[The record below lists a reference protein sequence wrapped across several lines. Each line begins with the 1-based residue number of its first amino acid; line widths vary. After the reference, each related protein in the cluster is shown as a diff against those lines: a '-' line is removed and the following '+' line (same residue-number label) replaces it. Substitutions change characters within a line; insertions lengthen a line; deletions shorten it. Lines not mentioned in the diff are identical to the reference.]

1 MKRDEPSGVGNQARI
16 EEGTVEECLPQGLY
30 RVSLNNGMK
39 VLASLGGV
47 ARQTIVRVIP
57 GHRVRV
63 EIAPFDPGRGK
74 IRERLG

>member
-1 MKRDEPSGVGNQARI
+1 LKRPEPNEVRSDGRI

-30 RVSLNNGMK
+30 RVSLKNGMK

-74 IRERLG
+74 IRERLA